1 MVRAVAAL
9 ALLCAIGAGSASRRL
24 GEAGVQVCPAGQ
36 VIDPLEE
43 RTFAKSASECPS
55 GRIGVTAR
63 SNRKV

>member
-24 GEAGVQVCPAGQ
+24 GEAGVCPAGQ

-43 RTFAKSASECPS
+43 RTFAKSTSECPS
-55 GRIGVTAR
+55 GRIGITAR
-63 SNRKV
+63 SAAKV